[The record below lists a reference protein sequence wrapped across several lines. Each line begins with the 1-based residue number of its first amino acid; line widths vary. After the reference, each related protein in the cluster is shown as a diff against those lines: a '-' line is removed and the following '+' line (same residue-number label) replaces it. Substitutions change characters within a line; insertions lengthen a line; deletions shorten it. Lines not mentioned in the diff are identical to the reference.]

1 MEPFCSSGHP
11 CNRRRSGLLRF
22 LARYGAILSVLLCT
36 VFVYGQET
44 TKRDTSPLNPSSYPD
59 HLYVHEGSLY
69 FVADDGIR
77 GREIWR
83 YVPAR
88 DTLETAECTLVTD
101 LMPGQGDSQCEAFF
115 SVGGDLYFMAV
126 SKPSTRHLFVLPENG
141 ALPMAVTDIR
151 GGLIFE
157 PQFLGA
163 NAAYIYLTAS
173 STPTDRWLYVL
184 PRGGLTAEAVDPLA
198 TQWSWGRL
206 SAMTNDGALYYFSAV
221 HLVRISEKQPV
232 ALAPFQG
239 EMNLAF
245 SGAMATLGDYVI
257 FVGHDAKRG
266 RELWRTDGTPKGT
279 VLVKDIAE
287 GTDSSRITGF
297 YKWRGELYFAADDGT
312 CGKELWKTDG
322 TPEGTRLIL
331 DHFWGPSDGNPHYFC
346 PAEDWLFYLS
356 HDGSHG
362 KELWRTDGTPENTA
376 MVADLKPGPLGSD
389 PWKLTSFLGEL
400 YFCAGSA
407 VYGEEI
413 FISDGTAEGTRVLK
427 DIVPGPGNSGPHNL
441 TVLGNQLFFTCDDG
455 IHGEELWVTD
465 GTAEGTR
472 LAADI
477 HPIRLNPSSSPR
489 SLTAVGERVFF
500 AVYHQRWGKELWVSD
515 GTYKGTRLV
524 RDIAPGPAGSSPS
537 DLTAVGHQLYF
548 TAHTEIHGHELW
560 ASDGSAEGTRLV
572 RDIRAGPEGSAP
584 HNLCTDGE
592 ALFFAARD
600 DGGDERV
607 WRYAPSDASL
617 VAARA
622 SATEYK
628 RAHIGGIF
636 YLFEKVYAYLVDD
649 AGDAHLYRVVD
660 EQGDLKQLIEDNSI
674 VHAETLRKAVAQ
686 ESSTPGAETV
696 AFSEAQLARIVHPP
710 WPHRKKGAT
719 LEIGKMLLCVLYIP
733 DYGAELCRIE
743 RNPPAIRLVRDIFS
757 GPASSSPSHLCEAGG
772 RVYFSAEHP
781 EQGPMLWMTDGT
793 REGTGVIMGQ
803 AATVASYMIPA
814 YELAS
819 LDNTL
824 VVVSE
829 PARPVVLD
837 RENIELRFIPLD
849 APIEDDLLFSIRQG
863 DEGSWPQ
870 QLTRAG
876 NRVFFTAND
885 GIYGEELWITDG
897 TDGGT
902 RLVRDILV
910 PGDLSPRT
918 E

>member
-1 MEPFCSSGHP
+1 M
-11 CNRRRSGLLRF
+11 
-22 LARYGAILSVLLCT
+22 
-36 VFVYGQET
+36 FVYGQET

-141 ALPMAVTDIR
+141 VLPMAVTDIR

-173 STPTDRWLYVL
+173 STPTDRLLYVL

-279 VLVKDIAE
+279 VLVKDINNGA
-287 GTDSSRITGF
+287 GSPRIAGF
-297 YKWRGELYFAADDGT
+297 CRWRDELYFGADNGR

-413 FISDGTAEGTRVLK
+413 FISDGTTKGTRVLK
-427 DIVPGPGNSGPHNL
+427 DIVPGEGNSGPDNL
-441 TVLGNQLFFTCDDG
+441 TVLGERLFFTCDDG

-465 GTAEGTR
+465 GTGDGTR
-472 LAADI
+472 IAADI
-477 HPIRLNPSSSPR
+477 YPIRINPSSSPR
-489 SLTAVGERVFF
+489 NLVAVGENLFF
-500 AVYHQRWGKELWVSD
+500 TVHHQMTGEELWTSD
-515 GTYKGTRLV
+515 GTPDGTRLV
-524 RDIAPGPAGSSPS
+524 RDIAKGPLSGSPS
-537 DLTAVGHQLYF
+537 CPTAFGNQLYF
-548 TAHTEIHGHELW
+548 AAFTEAHGRELW
-560 ASDGSAEGTRLV
+560 YSDGTLENTRLIS
-572 RDIRAGPEGSAP
+572 DLNKGPQGSNP
-584 HNLCTDGE
+584 RHLCINGE
-592 ALFFAARD
+592 LIFFAAG
-600 DGGDERV
+600 DGPRGESLWCYTPATAALVCVETSMFGEGVSEIGDV
-607 WRYAPSDASL
+607 
-617 VAARA
+617 
-622 SATEYK
+622 
-628 RAHIGGIF
+628 F
-636 YLFEKVYAYLVDD
+636 CLFGRVYAYLVDNSGGD
-649 AGDAHLYRVVD
+649 VLCRVESGQDSLALTALDDDALAGDAL
-660 EQGDLKQLIEDNSI
+660 
-674 VHAETLRKAVAQ
+674 AEATESAASAADVAPLLL
-686 ESSTPGAETV
+686 T
-696 AFSEAQLARIVHPP
+696 EAQAARIIHPP
-710 WPHRKKGAT
+710 GSQQSQGLAIQKDD
-719 LEIGKMLLCVLYIP
+719 MLLCVVDLP
-733 DYGAELCRIE
+733 GHGAELCRVSG
-743 RNPPAIRLVRDIFS
+743 NPPALQLVRDIFP
-757 GPASSSPSHLCEAGG
+757 GPASSSPSHLCEGG
-772 RVYFSAEHP
+772 GVIYCAAEHP
-781 EQGPMLWMTDGT
+781 VEGRVLWKTDG
-793 REGTGVIMGQ
+793 RPEGTGVVMGQ
-803 AATVASYMIPA
+803 AALVLSFTVPA
-814 YELAS
+814 YEAVC
-819 LDNTL
+819 LDDRL

-829 PARPVVLD
+829 PARTYS
-837 RENIELRFIPLD
+837 REHKDIELRFIPLD
-849 APIEDDLLFSIRQG
+849 VPIEDDRLSEICMGDQG
-863 DEGSWPQ
+863 AWPR

-876 NRVFFTAND
+876 NQVFFTADD
-885 GIYGEELWITDG
+885 GIHGEELWVTDG
-897 TDGGT
+897 TGEGT
-902 RLVRDILV
+902 RLVKDILV

-918 E
+918 P